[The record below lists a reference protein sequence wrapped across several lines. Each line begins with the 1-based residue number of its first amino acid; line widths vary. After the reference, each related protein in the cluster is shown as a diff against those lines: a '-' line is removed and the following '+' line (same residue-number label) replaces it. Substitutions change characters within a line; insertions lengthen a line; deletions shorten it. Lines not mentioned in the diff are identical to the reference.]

1 MLENRDMPQECKNL
15 LVKMP
20 DLFGGIETITYVKEQ
35 TTNKRALK
43 ALELSLIHI
52 WWKTLLKMP
61 MPKKRRLKNWN

>member
-43 ALELSLIHI
+43 ALE
-52 WWKTLLKMP
+52 
-61 MPKKRRLKNWN
+61 RLEKIL